1 MRNENK
7 NFRFKKYLSGAAIGA
22 AVLALSLS
30 PLGVSARQGQ
40 SQDAPPVMNQQGAP
54 PPNMQQQ
61 QGPITLQKPNM
72 QQNGQQNGAPN
83 TANGRPAGPPVTE
96 ADLHIIARTREI
108 LDSEAKWSRQDTQN
122 CPADATTF
130 SLFCALQKASNE
142 VTGSFDNRGAAAQ
155 ELRFTI
161 DDMVGNTKHYNSR
174 LTDFNND
181 SATTFENI
189 QQLLRTV
196 ENSLTEKMAQQPAQQ
211 MPAVPQQ
218 VGQPESDPG
227 WHRFQQQPAAN
238 MPPVPAALTLPAGTM
253 ITVRT
258 RDFLASNRNKV
269 GQAFTTNLEQ
279 PIIVGGWVVARRG
292 QPMIGRIVT
301 AKKEKDESQLGV
313 ELASLTLVDGTQ
325 IPVKTE
331 LVKNVQPNA
340 GVGGREVAGVATTT
354 GVGAIIGG
362 AANGGEGAGIG
373 AGIGAAAGIVG
384 VLLTRGRP
392 TVIPPE
398 TVLMFR
404 LDAPITINT
413 EQSSVAFQPVSQ
425 DDYGNGQDDRRRP
438 MRPVY
443 GRPGYPPS
451 AYYYSPNYGPYYA
464 PYPYNGYGYGYP
476 LPLTFGFGY
485 GFGYGRRFRR

>member
-1 MRNENK
+1 MR
-7 NFRFKKYLSGAAIGA
+7 GAALGA

-40 SQDAPPVMNQQGAP
+40 SQDAPPVMNQQAP
-54 PPNMQQQ
+54 PPPTMQQQ
-61 QGPITLQKPNM
+61 APITLQKPPM

-83 TANGRPAGPPVTE
+83 TAYGRPAGPPVTE
-96 ADLHIIARTREI
+96 ADLHVIARTREI
-108 LDSEAKWSRQDTQN
+108 LDSPEKWNHTDAQD

-142 VTGSFDNRGAAAQ
+142 VTGTFDNRGAAAQ

-161 DDMVGNTKHYNSR
+161 DDMVGNSKHYNSR

-189 QQLLRTV
+189 QELLRTA
-196 ENSLTEKMAQQPAQQ
+196 ENNLTEKMAQPAQQ
-211 MPAVPQQ
+211 MPAVPQRI
-218 VGQPESDPG
+218 GQPESDPG
-227 WHRFQQQPAAN
+227 WHRFGGQQP
-238 MPPVPAALTLPAGTM
+238 PAENVGPLPAVLTLPAGTVVS
-253 ITVRT
+253 VRT
-258 RDFLASNRNKV
+258 TGYLASNRNKV
-269 GQAFTTNLEQ
+269 GDAFTTTLEQ
-279 PIIVGGWVVARRG
+279 PIIVNGWVVARRG
-292 QPMIGRIVT
+292 QEVIGRVVT
-301 AKKEKDESQLGV
+301 AKKEHDESQLGV

-325 IPVKTE
+325 VPVKTE
-331 LVKNVQPNA
+331 LVKNVRPNA

-398 TVLMFR
+398 SLLTFR
-404 LDAPITINT
+404 VDDAVTINT
-413 EQSSVAFQPVSQ
+413 EHSAAAFQPVSQ
-425 DDYGNGQDDRRRP
+425 DDYGNGPDERRRP
-438 MRPVY
+438 TRPVY
-443 GRPGYPPS
+443 GRPGYGYPPPPPS
-451 AYYYSPNYGPYYA
+451 AYYGYSPYYA
-464 PYPYNGYGYGYP
+464 PYPYYGYGYGYGYGFP

-485 GFGYGRRFRR
+485 GFGYGHRFRR